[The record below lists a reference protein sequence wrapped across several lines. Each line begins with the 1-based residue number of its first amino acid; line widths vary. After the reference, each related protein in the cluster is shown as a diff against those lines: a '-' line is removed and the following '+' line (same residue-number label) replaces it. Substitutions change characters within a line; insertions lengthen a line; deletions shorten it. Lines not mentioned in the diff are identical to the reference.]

1 MSDEQR
7 SYELPDSK
15 EIIQVDHHKRFQ
27 ASEILFTP
35 SIGGYDCK
43 GIAEIAF
50 DSIEKC
56 DRDLKTNLYN
66 NIVLSGGSTMLS
78 GFQERFDYEIR
89 DLSKHDAK
97 TEINV
102 FADLYRKHA
111 AWIGG
116 SMIASFSTFKDMT
129 IKRDDYEN
137 GQEQRDSVVL
147 KKMVY

>member
-1 MSDEQR
+1 
-7 SYELPDSK
+7 
-15 EIIQVDHHKRFQ
+15 
-27 ASEILFTP
+27 
-35 SIGGYDCK
+35 
-43 GIAEIAF
+43 
-50 DSIEKC
+50 
-56 DRDLKTNLYN
+56 
-66 NIVLSGGSTMLS
+66 MLT

-137 GQEQRDSVVL
+137 GQE
-147 KKMVY
+147 